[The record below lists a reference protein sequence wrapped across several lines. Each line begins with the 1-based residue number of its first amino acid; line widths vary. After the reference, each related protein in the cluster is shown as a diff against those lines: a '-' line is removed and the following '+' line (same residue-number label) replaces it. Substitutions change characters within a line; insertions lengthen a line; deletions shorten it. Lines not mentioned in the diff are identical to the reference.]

1 MARYKGKEYTVKK
14 VARHR
19 VVLVKDDGLL
29 IAPRKLV
36 ELTKKE
42 RKQYAV

>member
-14 VARHR
+14 VATQR
-19 VVLVKDDGLL
+19 VVLIKDDGLL
-29 IAPRKLV
+29 IVPRKLV

-42 RKQYAV
+42 RNL

>member
-14 VARHR
+14 VANKR
-19 VVLVKDDGLL
+19 VVLIKDDGLL

-42 RKQYAV
+42 RKLYAA

>member
-29 IAPRKLV
+29 IAPRHLV

-42 RKQYAV
+42 RRLYAV

>member
-1 MARYKGKEYTVKK
+1 MARYKGKEYIVKK
-14 VARHR
+14 VAAQR
-19 VVLVKDDGLL
+19 VVLIKDGGLL

-42 RKQYAV
+42 RKL

>member
-14 VARHR
+14 VARHM
-19 VVLVKDDGLL
+19 VVLVKDNGLL
-29 IAPRKLV
+29 IAPRHLV

-42 RKQYAV
+42 RKL

>member
-1 MARYKGKEYTVKK
+1 MARYKGKEYSVKK
-14 VARHR
+14 VAAQR
-19 VVLVKDDGLL
+19 VVLIKEDGLL

-42 RKQYAV
+42 RKLYAA

>member
-1 MARYKGKEYTVKK
+1 MARYRGKEYIVKK
-14 VARHR
+14 VATKR
-19 VVLVKDDGLL
+19 VVLIKEDGLL

-42 RKQYAV
+42 RKLYAA

>member
-1 MARYKGKEYTVKK
+1 MARYKGKEYKVHK
-14 VARHR
+14 VAKQR
-19 VVLVKDDGLL
+19 VVLVKEDGLL

-42 RKQYAV
+42 RKIYAA